1 MKRLCISFCIVLG
14 AGAAHADA
22 IFEYAGGDG
31 ACHGEFTRVA
41 VQGLSM
47 RIDGA
52 PPGQDYSFVFDAAEK
67 TGVTLDHRRK
77 TFFEMELDDDAIE
90 FTGDVMKSTSDMV
103 DRKTEKMQADMARA
117 CADSAGRMNCGAV
130 DAMRPAG
137 ANGATGI
144 PQIDPKLMEQMMQ
157 QNMQH
162 MNAEQRAQM
171 EQAMKNLRTSGTPGF
186 GGAPGR
192 GPSATGRSPSAAKAM
207 DGQERPSEAMDGRER
222 PPLVEATGE
231 RREVGGLACTVERVT
246 QDGQLLREDCRAPLE
261 ALGLDAGDL
270 KRLQRAIGRMEK
282 FAGTIRDNMRMVR
295 GKLRDMTYPQDLVV
309 ERRCF
314 EQGKPAGTVALRVR
328 RESAPAAWFTT
339 PADYARMDM
348 GIGGR

>member
-1 MKRLCISFCIVLG
+1 MNRTGMLCSLLV
-14 AGAAHADA
+14 AATAAHADA
-22 IFEYAGGDG
+22 VLEYAGGNE

-77 TFFEMELDDDAIE
+77 QFFEMELDDDAIE
-90 FTGDVMKSTSDMV
+90 FTGDVMKSTSNMV
-103 DRKTEKMQADMARA
+103 DRKTEKMQADMAQA
-117 CADSAGRMNCGAV
+117 CAQSGSRMNCAAV
-130 DAMRPAG
+130 DAMRSGG
-137 ANGATGI
+137 ANGKAGI

-186 GGAPGR
+186 G
-192 GPSATGRSPSAAKAM
+192 AA
-207 DGQERPSEAMDGRER
+207 QPV
-222 PPLVEATGE
+222 VEATGE
-231 RREVGGLACTVERVT
+231 KREIGGVACTVERVS
-246 QDGQLLREDCRAPLE
+246 QDGEVLHEDCRAPLE
-261 ALGLDAGDL
+261 ALDLEGGDL

-282 FAGTIRDNMRMVR
+282 LAGAIRDNLRFARMSR
-295 GKLRDMTYPQDLVV
+295 REMNYPPNVVV
-309 ERRCF
+309 ERHCF
-314 EQGKPAGTVALRVR
+314 EHGKPSGTVALHVR
-328 RESAPAAWFTT
+328 REAAPSEWFTT
-339 PADYARMDM
+339 PPDYGRADM
-348 GIGGR
+348 GTGGR

>member
-1 MKRLCISFCIVLG
+1 MKQFAIPCCLFAL
-14 AGAAHADA
+14 AAAAHADA
-22 IFEYAGGDG
+22 VLEYSSGSD

-77 TFFEMELDDDAIE
+77 RFFEMELDDDAIE
-90 FTGDVMKSTSDMV
+90 FTGDVMKSTSNMV
-103 DRKTEKMQADMARA
+103 DRKTEKMQADMAQA
-117 CADSAGRMNCGAV
+117 CAQSGGRANCAAA
-130 DAMRPAG
+130 DAMKSAG
-137 ANGATGI
+137 ANGKPGM

-186 GGAPGR
+186 AAAP
-192 GPSATGRSPSAAKAM
+192 PVIKS
-207 DGQERPSEAMDGRER
+207 
-222 PPLVEATGE
+222 TGE
-231 RREVGGLACTVERVT
+231 RREIGGVACTVERVS
-246 QDGQLLREDCRAPLE
+246 QDGELLNEDCRAPLD
-261 ALGLDAGDL
+261 ALDLDAGDL

-282 FAGTIRDNMRMVR
+282 LAGAIRDNMRFAR
-295 GKLRDMTYPQDLVV
+295 MTRREMNYPQNVVV

-314 EQGKPAGTVALRVR
+314 EHGKPSGTVSLRVR
-328 RESAPAAWFTT
+328 RDAAPAAWFTT
-339 PADYARMDM
+339 PPDYGRMDM
-348 GIGGR
+348 GMGGH